1 MQKRIKKPKILQ
13 NVTIEKLGYSGVG
26 IWRLPD
32 GKKILVHGGVLPWSI
47 IDVIVTKTK
56 KDFFEGRVF
65 FIHKIAEEYG
75 TMEAPC
81 PHYFGFGSKDTT
93 SINEHA
99 IWCGGCKRQ
108 QVDYAKQLKLK
119 QEMIA
124 DTFRSVRKEL
134 ETAEIRDI
142 LPAPEHRWYRNKI
155 EYSFGDYKRG
165 EVHNTRALGFHKQWQ
180 FSQIIDINECLLVS
194 AESRKLFSYVKKIC
208 VDSWLPTHNQIH
220 HTWFFRHLMIRE
232 WKNTGQF
239 LLNLSISDN
248 TLTSDQ
254 QTQRESL
261 QAILKD
267 DEYLKN
273 TVTSFIISINNGLG
287 DSIYNRDTKQTILWW
302 DDFIFEKLRF
312 SLRGIQSDV
321 VEANNM
327 EWTTTYGEENKNSW
341 EQKIIDVPCRVST
354 NSFFQTNTLGA
365 QLLFGTA
372 VQFLGEVHWPLID
385 LYCGTG
391 SIGIACNK
399 LGIGDSLYGI
409 EIVPEAIIDAQY
421 NAKINWIEN
430 AYFLAWKAED
440 LLHSDAT
447 FAQACEQTECIIVDP
462 PRDGL
467 HKNVIS
473 FLIEQRKNH
482 PFKLLYISCN
492 PVTLAR
498 DIALLSVVFSAKIL
512 QPVDMFPHTHHIE
525 TICLLW

>member
-1 MQKRIKKPKILQ
+1 MQKRIKKTRILQ

-32 GKKILVHGGVLPWSI
+32 GKKVLVTGGVLPWSV
-47 IDVIVTKTK
+47 IDVSVTKTK

-65 FIHKIAEEYG
+65 FIHKIADEYG
-75 TMEAPC
+75 AMQAPC

-93 SINEHA
+93 SDNEHT

-108 QVDYAKQLKLK
+108 QVAYEKQLKLK
-119 QEMIA
+119 EEMIA
-124 DTFRSVRKEL
+124 DSFRSIRKEL
-134 ETAEIRDI
+134 ETAEIREI
-142 LPAPEHRWYRNKI
+142 LSAPEHRWYRNKI
-155 EYSFGDYKRG
+155 EYSFGDYKHG
-165 EVHNTRALGFHKQWQ
+165 EVHNTWALGFHKQWQ

-194 AESRKLFSYVKKIC
+194 IESRKLFSHIKNLC
-208 VDSWLPTHNQIH
+208 AESWLSTYNQIH

-248 TLTSDQ
+248 TLTSEQ
-254 QTQRESL
+254 QSQREAL
-261 QAILKD
+261 QTKLKD

-273 TVTSFIISINNGLG
+273 TVTSFIISTNNGLG
-287 DSIYNRDTKQTILWW
+287 DSIYNKETKQTILWW
-302 DDFIFEKLRF
+302 DDFIYEKLRF
-312 SLRGIQSDV
+312 SLRGIQSGGIEANDV
-321 VEANNM
+321 VWNQ
-327 EWTTTYGEENKNSW
+327 TIGEENKNFW
-341 EQKIIDVPCRVST
+341 EEKNQVSFRVSA
-354 NSFFQTNTLGA
+354 NSFFQTNTRGA
-365 QLLFGTA
+365 ELLFSTA
-372 VQFLGEVHWPLID
+372 IRFLGEIHWPVID

-391 SIGIACNK
+391 SIGISCNK

-430 AYFLAWKAED
+430 AYFLAWKAEE
-440 LLHSDAT
+440 LLRSDAT

-473 FLIEQRKNH
+473 FLIEQRKKH
-482 PFKLLYISCN
+482 PYKLLYISCN

-498 DIALLSVVFSAKIL
+498 DIALLHEIFSAKIL